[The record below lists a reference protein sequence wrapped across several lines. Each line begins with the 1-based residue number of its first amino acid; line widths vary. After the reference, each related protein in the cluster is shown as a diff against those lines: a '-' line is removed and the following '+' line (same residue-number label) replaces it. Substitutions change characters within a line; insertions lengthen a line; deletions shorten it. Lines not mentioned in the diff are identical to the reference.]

1 MVDKPVAF
9 QEELCGMELF
19 TNLKGDQ
26 VTFSEE
32 NLSALVTGQVYGDL
46 MDNFSKSLHK
56 SHAQL
61 FNNGFS
67 EENSWICNEMT
78 YIAKTLKIT
87 KKCNN

>member
-32 NLSALVTGQVYGDL
+32 NLSALVTGQV
-46 MDNFSKSLHK
+46 
-56 SHAQL
+56 
-61 FNNGFS
+61 
-67 EENSWICNEMT
+67 
-78 YIAKTLKIT
+78 
-87 KKCNN
+87 